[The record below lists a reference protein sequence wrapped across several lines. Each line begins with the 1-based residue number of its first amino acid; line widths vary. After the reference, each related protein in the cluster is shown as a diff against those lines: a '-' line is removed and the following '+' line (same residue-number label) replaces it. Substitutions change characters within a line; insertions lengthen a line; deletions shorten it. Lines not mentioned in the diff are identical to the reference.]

1 MIKALNT
8 LHCTLRIVRT
18 NKKATPDGFNGFG
31 KQRSNQ
37 FVTYGTYSKWDKKS
51 GIYWIKNKITNLIYI
66 GSSKNIAH
74 RISKHF
80 SNLRVGNHP
89 NHLLSADYNKYGQ
102 ASFDFGVYEL
112 TEDNLFEKE
121 RDYQLQYSLSQL
133 YNLQIKDNHRSDA
146 QRLSYKTQSKASHKT
161 EAYRNK
167 MKAIKNNRIGKFDL
181 DTNELLETFNN
192 SDEVCSKYG
201 MAKSSLLGCCNGS
214 KKSIFGFKWRYLD
227 ENNNIILQGKGKKRD
242 IIQNEDIV

>member
-1 MIKALNT
+1 MIKDLNT
-8 LHCTLRIVRT
+8 LHCTLRLIRS

-51 GIYWIKNKITNLIYI
+51 GIYWIKNKVTNLIYI
-66 GSSKNIAH
+66 SSSKNIAH

-89 NHLLSADYNKYGQ
+89 NHLLLADYNKYGQ

-121 RDYQLQYSLSQL
+121 RDYQLQYPLTQL

-146 QRLSYKTQSKASHKT
+146 QRLSCKTQSKVSHKT

-214 KKSIFGFKWRYLD
+214 KKSIFGFKWHYLD
-227 ENNNIILQGKGKKRD
+227 KNDNIILQGKGKKRD